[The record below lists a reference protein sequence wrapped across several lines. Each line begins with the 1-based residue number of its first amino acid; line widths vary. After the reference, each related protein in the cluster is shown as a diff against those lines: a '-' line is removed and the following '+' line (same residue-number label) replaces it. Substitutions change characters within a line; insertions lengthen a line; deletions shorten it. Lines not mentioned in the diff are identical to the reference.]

1 MNVKFNNTT
10 PLYNS
15 ILPDELVTRI
25 QDMACVRKCN
35 SDTAS
40 NELIL
45 TFGLTETATNV
56 HDTVLQ
62 WLFRCL
68 DTISDQVFDGH
79 QYEWHI
85 ISNIRDN
92 DYEDVEL
99 TTKNTILVAIH
110 TDTTHMSYADT
121 EMTLIPYRYSPSF
134 TLRPQDIMK
143 CLVNEP
149 VFMNRIGVSAVSS
162 DVMMQWWAEMIDTEP
177 NLFDIAGKGYMV
189 HPMWMKNNDQSN
201 DTEWGSWFSIRER
214 SFNFGWKGYEQYISE

>member
-1 MNVKFNNTT
+1 
-10 PLYNS
+10 
-15 ILPDELVTRI
+15 
-25 QDMACVRKCN
+25 MAQYG
-35 SDTAS
+35 
-40 NELIL
+40 I
-45 TFGLTETATNV
+45 
-56 HDTVLQ
+56 DTVRGGPWCKVHLSLAEKQ
-62 WLFRCL
+62 MISSIYTNGILFR
-68 DTISDQVFDGH
+68 
-79 QYEWHI
+79 
-85 ISNIRDN
+85 IRDN
-92 DYEDVEL
+92 DYEDDVEL